1 MNCVAKE
8 EGFTIE
14 KLYFTLLNDES
25 LQQINIKY
33 LKHNTLTDIITFDY
47 GDHNIVSG
55 EVFISI
61 DRVKDN
67 ALQYK
72 VSYKKEFLRVLV
84 HGLLHLCGYGD
95 KTAKEQKLMREK
107 ENYYINKF

>member
-8 EGFTIE
+8 EGFIIE

-25 LQQINIKY
+25 LLQINVNH
-33 LKHNTLTDIITFDY
+33 LQHNTLTDIITFDY
-47 GDHNIVSG
+47 SHHNLILG
-55 EVFISI
+55 EVFISV
-61 DRVKDN
+61 DRVKEN
-67 ALQYK
+67 AIRYK
-72 VSYKKEFLRVLV
+72 VSYKKEFHRVLV